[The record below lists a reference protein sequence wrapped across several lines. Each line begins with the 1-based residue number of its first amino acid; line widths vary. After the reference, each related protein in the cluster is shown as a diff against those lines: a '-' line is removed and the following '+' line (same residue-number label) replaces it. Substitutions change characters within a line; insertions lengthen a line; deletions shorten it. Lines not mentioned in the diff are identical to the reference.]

1 MMEEEIYK
9 GCTFEFMEATWRVEG
24 TLCETVQDG
33 ASISLE
39 PGGQFELSGA
49 PFANVYETCDEVN
62 RHLNEVRNLQH
73 VMEFLKGCNFGLV
86 MTRGV
91 ITE

>member
-1 MMEEEIYK
+1 
-9 GCTFEFMEATWRVEG
+9 
-24 TLCETVQDG
+24 VQDG

-62 RHLNEVRNLQH
+62 RHLNEVRYLQH
-73 VMEFLKGCNFGLV
+73 GMELLKGCNFGLV